1 MPIKIPSKL
10 PAKQQL
16 EKEQVQLIAS
26 DTALRQDIRP
36 MKVILLNLMPKK
48 RDTEVQFARLLGNSP
63 LQIEL
68 TLMTTASY
76 KPKNEETAYLDEFY
90 YTLNDVKNNFYDALI
105 ITGAPVET
113 LPFLDVIY
121 WNELIKIID
130 WSDKHVFQR
139 IGICWGAQALL
150 YHQYKIEKY
159 SLEDK
164 IFGIFAHKINPA
176 KLRLMQGFTD
186 NFPMP
191 VSRHTET
198 KIEDINNYPEFDILA
213 QSNQAGIGMMINN
226 KNDDFFIFNHLE
238 YDFNTLH
245 NEYKRDLAAKSNI
258 KMPENYYPNND
269 INKTPKNTWRPFA
282 FLLFAN
288 WLNQLYQ
295 KTPFDLTT
303 LSDRKK
309 V

>member
-1 MPIKIPSKL
+1 
-10 PAKQQL
+10 
-16 EKEQVQLIAS
+16 
-26 DTALRQDIRP
+26 
-36 MKVILLNLMPKK
+36 
-48 RDTEVQFARLLGNSP
+48 
-63 LQIEL
+63 
-68 TLMTTASY
+68 MTTASY

-113 LPFLDVIY
+113 LQFLDVIY
-121 WNELIKIID
+121 WSELMKIID

-164 IFGIFAHKINPA
+164 IFGIYSHKINPA

-245 NEYKRDLAAKSNI
+245 NEYKRDLAAKSKI

-269 INKTPKNTWRPFA
+269 INKTPKNIWRPFA

-303 LSDRKK
+303 LINSKR